1 MGHQRRVMSRQFGL
15 GHFEKGENPGIRIRN
30 PDTEKEASMTEEMT
44 RFVIVTAFI
53 GGVFLG
59 VGVTIGITHL
69 FRSMGTAEDTKRF
82 ERQLRARYGP
92 QVDVKAHAPE
102 QQQQPAP
109 TPMARWANGKE
120 IR

>member
-1 MGHQRRVMSRQFGL
+1 
-15 GHFEKGENPGIRIRN
+15 
-30 PDTEKEASMTEEMT
+30 MTEEWV
-44 RFVIVTAFI
+44 RFVVMTAFI

-92 QVDVKAHAPE
+92 AADVKA

-109 TPMARWANGKE
+109 TPTARWANGKE
-120 IR
+120 SR